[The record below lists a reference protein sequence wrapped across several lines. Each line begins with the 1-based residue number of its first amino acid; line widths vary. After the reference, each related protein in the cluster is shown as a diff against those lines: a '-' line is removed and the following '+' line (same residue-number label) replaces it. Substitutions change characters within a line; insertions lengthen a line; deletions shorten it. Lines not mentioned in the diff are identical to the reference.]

1 LTPDIL
7 LWGRVLIVFDVVF
20 TALSIFLAEPILL
33 N

>member
-1 LTPDIL
+1 MTPDIL

-20 TALSIFLAEPILL
+20 TALAIVLAEPILL